1 MCGCAKREEVLLPC
15 GHVATC
21 EGCGGRVKRCPLCKE
36 TVTGRNKV
44 GVAWMNFGAV
54 CGVRELRLT
63 FALGRAQYNYK
74 AKAFRADCKEINE

>member
-1 MCGCAKREEVLLPC
+1 MCGRAKREEVLLPC

-44 GVAWMNFGAV
+44 GVAWMNFGTV
-54 CGVRELRLT
+54 CGVRGL
-63 FALGRAQYNYK
+63 
-74 AKAFRADCKEINE
+74 